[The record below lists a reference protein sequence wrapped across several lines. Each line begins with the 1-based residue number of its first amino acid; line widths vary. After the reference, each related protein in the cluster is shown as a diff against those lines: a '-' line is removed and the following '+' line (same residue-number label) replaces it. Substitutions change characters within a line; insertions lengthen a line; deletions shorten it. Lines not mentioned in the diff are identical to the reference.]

1 VGAGRLIAMDDAH
14 VGGVIRSVRLRRGW
28 RQEDLAAAARVSR
41 ASVSRAERGH
51 LDTVWLPNLRAI
63 GAALEIRLDFTPWWR
78 GGQLDRIV
86 HAGHG
91 ALHEQV
97 ARVLGE
103 LPGWT
108 SAAEVTFSIFGE
120 RGSID
125 LLAWNADR
133 RALLVVE
140 LKTEIPDPAALIAQV
155 DRYVRL
161 ARPVAAERG
170 WNPATVSRWVA
181 VAESDM
187 NRRQV
192 SRHRAMLRNAFP
204 ANGHGMRHWLRDPA
218 EPVAALSFLADVRG
232 ASTNGRF
239 APTRRVRPPKRP
251 AGGSGERLKPSR
263 GHDNERVV
271 NVSEGVR
278 PDDGETTDR
287 SQPGVR

>member
-1 VGAGRLIAMDDAH
+1 MDDAR
-14 VGGVIRSVRLRRGW
+14 VGGVIRAVRLRRGW

-41 ASVSRAERGH
+41 ATVSRAERGH
-51 LDTVWLPNLRAI
+51 LVAILLPNLRAI
-63 GAALEIRLDFTPWWR
+63 GTVLEIRLDFTPWWR
-78 GGQLDRIV
+78 GGQLDRMV
-86 HAGHG
+86 NAGHG

-97 ARVLGE
+97 ARMLGE
-103 LPGWT
+103 LPEWT

-125 LLAWNADR
+125 VLAWHAAR

-161 ARPVAAERG
+161 ARAVATERG
-170 WNPATVSRWVA
+170 WDAATVNRWVA

-218 EPVAALSFLADVRG
+218 EPVAALSFLADVHG
-232 ASTNGRF
+232 ANANGRF
-239 APTRRVRPPKRP
+239 APTRRVRPPKP
-251 AGGSGERLKPSR
+251 PSDGAGERAERSR
-263 GHDNERVV
+263 RRDDDRVV
-271 NVSEGVR
+271 NISDGVR
-278 PDDGETTDR
+278 SDHSDAA
-287 SQPGVR
+287 SQRDPSVR

>member
-1 VGAGRLIAMDDAH
+1 MDDAR
-14 VGGVIRSVRLRRGW
+14 VGGVIRAVRLRRGW
-28 RQEDLAAAARVSR
+28 RQEDVAAAAHVSR
-41 ASVSRAERGH
+41 ATVSRAERGH
-51 LDTVWLPNLRAI
+51 LVAILLPNLRAI
-63 GAALEIRLDFTPWWR
+63 GTALEIRLDFTPWWR

-140 LKTEIPDPAALIAQV
+140 LKTEIPDPAELIAQV

-161 ARPVAAERG
+161 ARTVATERG
-170 WNPATVSRWVA
+170 WDAATVSRWVA

-204 ANGHGMRHWLRDPA
+204 ANGHGMRQWLRNPD

-232 ASTNGRF
+232 ANTNGRF
-239 APTRRVRPPKRP
+239 APTRRVRPRKQP
-251 AGGSGERLKPSR
+251 GGGADAPLDRSSE
-263 GHDNERVV
+263 HDDDRVV
-271 NVSEGVR
+271 NISEGVR
-278 PDDGETTDR
+278 SDHSDAASR
-287 SQPGVR
+287 SQPSVR

>member
-1 VGAGRLIAMDDAH
+1 M
-14 VGGVIRSVRLRRGW
+14 IRAVRLRRSW
-28 RQEDLAAAARVSR
+28 RQEDLAAAAHVSR
-41 ASVSRAERGH
+41 ATVSRAERGH
-51 LDTVWLPNLRAI
+51 LVAVLLPNLRAI
-63 GAALEIRLDFTPWWR
+63 GTALEIRLDFTPWWR

-86 HAGHG
+86 NAGHG
-91 ALHEQV
+91 ALHERV

-125 LLAWNADR
+125 LLAWHADR

-161 ARPVAAERG
+161 ARTVATERG
-170 WNPATVSRWVA
+170 WDAATVSQWVA
-181 VAESDM
+181 IAESDM

-204 ANGHGMRHWLRDPA
+204 ANGHGMRHWLRNPA
-218 EPVAALSFLADVRG
+218 EPVAALSFLADVQG

-239 APTRRVRPPKRP
+239 APTRRVRPRKH
-251 AGGSGERLKPSR
+251 GGCGADDREERSR
-263 GHDNERVV
+263 RRDDERTV
-271 NVSEGVR
+271 NVSEGA
-278 PDDGETTDR
+278 R
-287 SQPGVR
+287 SDHSDAASQGQLGVR